1 MDHYGQN
8 RYNYILDKRN
18 NEIGAELVSYT
29 FMERFS
35 AFFSLIRIKQWIK
48 NLFLFIPAFF
58 AGKIFQPDVL
68 VSLCL
73 GFIAYSLTASSIYI
87 LNDYRD
93 IGADRLHPVKKHR
106 PLASGAIGLPLAF
119 VAMGLFLSAGLYLAF
134 LLNVKFTLV
143 LTLYLAI
150 NIAYSYGLKH
160 VALLDIFIIALGF
173 LLRVLAGGFVASVYV
188 SEWLVIMVFLL
199 ALFLA
204 LAKRRDDIILF
215 IDGGKQMRESVKNY
229 NLEFLNA
236 CLTMIS
242 TIIMVAYIM
251 YTLSNEVAA
260 RLNTQH
266 LYVTAVFVVAGL
278 MRYLQITMVEKKSGS
293 PTDILYQDNFV
304 RFTVLGWAIAF
315 FVLLYLPTIL

>member
-1 MDHYGQN
+1 
-8 RYNYILDKRN
+8 
-18 NEIGAELVSYT
+18 
-29 FMERFS
+29 MERFS